1 LRNCDIS
8 FVAWISILQCSFFN
22 FQCLWGVEMIDY
34 DYRKPENLEEVF
46 NLLQEYGHRAALI
59 AGGTDVMVKIRN
71 TRKAPEV
78 LISLRGLKDLSYIR
92 KNGDYHIGALATH
105 RMLEQ
110 SDLVQKELTALHEGA
125 SRIGSVQVRNV
136 ATIAGNICNAAPSA
150 DTAGPLLALDA
161 QVLLKGPDGERN
173 VPIAGFFTGTYKT
186 VRKETEVVTE
196 IQIPA
201 VMEQFGSAYWKQSR
215 RKAMNLPIVGIAVS
229 LRLDNNAISESRI
242 ALTVAAPTPIRAS
255 KAEEF
260 LLGKPMND
268 AVLAEAGR
276 IAASTDCCTL
286 RDSLRGEAWYRA
298 EIIEAY
304 VPRMAR
310 LAAERI
316 KGSA

>member
-1 LRNCDIS
+1 
-8 FVAWISILQCSFFN
+8 
-22 FQCLWGVEMIDY
+22 MINY
-34 DYRKPENLEEVF
+34 EYVKPESLDEVF
-46 NLLQEYGHRAALI
+46 RLLQECGHKATLI

-71 TRKAPEV
+71 TQKAPEV
-78 LISLRGLKDLSYIR
+78 LISLRGLTDFAYIR
-92 KNGDYHIGALATH
+92 KNGDYHIGALTTH

-110 SDLVQKELTALHEGA
+110 SDLVQRELSALHEGA

-136 ATIAGNICNAAPSA
+136 ATLAGNICNAAPSA

-161 QVLLKGPDGERN
+161 QVLLKGPDGERR
-173 VPIAGFFTGTYKT
+173 VPITELFTGTYRT
-186 VRKETEVVTE
+186 VRNETEVVTE
-196 IQIPA
+196 IRIPSH
-201 VMEQFGSAYWKQSR
+201 MEQFGSAYWKQSR

-229 LRLDNNAISESRI
+229 LRLDHNIIAESRI
-242 ALTVAAPTPIRAS
+242 ALTVAAPTPIRAY

-260 LLGKPMND
+260 LAGKSMDN

-316 KGSA
+316 R

>member
-1 LRNCDIS
+1 
-8 FVAWISILQCSFFN
+8 
-22 FQCLWGVEMIDY
+22 MIDY
-34 DYRKPENLEEVF
+34 DYVKPETLDEVF
-46 NLLQEYGHRAALI
+46 NLLKQYGTRAALI

-71 TRKAPEV
+71 TKRAPDM
-78 LISLRGLKDLSYIR
+78 LISLRGLKDLCYIR

-105 RMLEQ
+105 RMIEH
-110 SDLVQKELTALHEGA
+110 SDLIQKELTALYEGA

-150 DTAGPLLALDA
+150 DTAGPLLVLDA
-161 QVLLKGPDGERN
+161 QVLLKGPEGERS
-173 VPIAGFFTGTYKT
+173 VPITEFFVGTYKT

-201 VMEQFGSAYWKQSR
+201 GMVQFGSAYWKQSR

-229 LRLDNNAISESRI
+229 LRLDHETISDCRI
-242 ALTVAAPTPIRAS
+242 ALVVAAPTPVRAY

-260 LLGKPMND
+260 LAGKSLD
-268 AVLAEAGR
+268 DRVLEEAGR
-276 IAASTDCCTL
+276 IAASTECCTL

-304 VPRMAR
+304 VPRMAK
-310 LAAERI
+310 LAAQRI
-316 KGSA
+316 NKTN

>member
-1 LRNCDIS
+1 
-8 FVAWISILQCSFFN
+8 
-22 FQCLWGVEMIDY
+22 MIDY
-34 DYRKPENLEEVF
+34 DYRKPESLEEVF
-46 NLLQEYGHRAALI
+46 TLLREYGHKAALI

-71 TRKAPEV
+71 TKRAPEV

-92 KNGDYHIGALATH
+92 KNGGYHIGALATH

-110 SDLVQKELTALHEGA
+110 SDLIQKELTALHEGA

-136 ATIAGNICNAAPSA
+136 ATLAGNICNAAPSA

-161 QVLLKGPDGERN
+161 QVLLQGPDGERV
-173 VPIAGFFTGTYKT
+173 VPVTEFFTGTYKT

-196 IQIPA
+196 IRIPA
-201 VMEQFGSAYWKQSR
+201 HMERFGSAYWKQSR

-229 LRLDNNAISESRI
+229 LRLDKRTISDSRI
-242 ALTVAAPTPIRAS
+242 ALTVAAPTPIRAH

-260 LLGKPMND
+260 LAGKPMD
-268 AVLAEAGR
+268 DTVLAEAGR
-276 IAASTDCCTL
+276 IAASTECCTL

-310 LAAERI
+310 LAAQRI
-316 KGSA
+316 RTSV

>member
-1 LRNCDIS
+1 
-8 FVAWISILQCSFFN
+8 
-22 FQCLWGVEMIDY
+22 MIDY
-34 DYRKPENLEEVF
+34 EYKRPESLEEVF
-46 NLLQEYGHRAALI
+46 RLLQEHGHRAVLI

-78 LISLRGLKDLSYIR
+78 LISLRGLSDLSYIR

-110 SDLVQKELTALHEGA
+110 SPVVQKELSALYEGA

-161 QVLLKGPDGERN
+161 QVVLKSPEGERR
-173 VPIAGFFTGTYKT
+173 VPITEFFTGTYRT
-186 VRKETEVVTE
+186 VRKETEVVTAV
-196 IQIPA
+196 QIPA
-201 VMEQFGSAYWKQSR
+201 AMAAFGSAYWKQAR

-229 LRLDNNAISESRI
+229 LRLDGDTVSESRI
-242 ALTVAAPTPIRAS
+242 ALTVAAPTPIRAY

-260 LLGKPMND
+260 LKGKQMDD

-276 IAASTDCCTL
+276 VAASTDCCTL

-316 KGSA
+316 RTSA

>member
-1 LRNCDIS
+1 
-8 FVAWISILQCSFFN
+8 
-22 FQCLWGVEMIDY
+22 MIEY
-34 DYRKPENLEEVF
+34 DYLRPESLEEVF
-46 NLLQEYGHRAALI
+46 SLLKKYGQKATLI

-78 LISLRGLKDLSYIR
+78 LISLRGLKGLCYIR
-92 KNGDYHIGALATH
+92 KNGDYHIGALTTH

-110 SDLVQKELTALHEGA
+110 SELVQRELCALHEGA

-136 ATIAGNICNAAPSA
+136 ATLAGNICNAAPSA

-161 QVLLKGPDGERN
+161 QVHLKGPDGERQ
-173 VPIAGFFTGTYKT
+173 VPIAGFFTGTYRT

-196 IQIPA
+196 IEIPGYMA
-201 VMEQFGSAYWKQSR
+201 GFGSAYWKQSR

-229 LRLDNNAISESRI
+229 LRLDRGLIAESRI
-242 ALTVAAPTPIRAS
+242 ALTVAAPTPVRAY

-260 LLGKPMND
+260 LVGKPIED

-276 IAASTDCCTL
+276 IAASTECCTL
-286 RDSLRGEAWYRA
+286 RDTLRGEAWYRA

-316 KGSA
+316 NRNQ

>member
-1 LRNCDIS
+1 
-8 FVAWISILQCSFFN
+8 
-22 FQCLWGVEMIDY
+22 MIDY
-34 DYRKPENLEEVF
+34 DYRKPESLEDVF
-46 NLLQEYGHRAALI
+46 NLLREYGHRAALI

-78 LISLRGLKDLSYIR
+78 LISLRGLKDLCYIR

-110 SDLVQKELTALHEGA
+110 SDLVQRELTALHEGA

-161 QVLLKGPDGERN
+161 QVLLQGPEGERR
-173 VPIAGFFTGTYKT
+173 VPITEFFTGTYKT

-201 VMEQFGSAYWKQSR
+201 EKERFGSAYWKQSR

-229 LRLDNNAISESRI
+229 LRLDNDTISESRI
-242 ALTVAAPTPIRAS
+242 ALTVAAPTPIRAY

-260 LLGKPMND
+260 LTGKPIGD

-276 IAASTDCCTL
+276 IAASTECCTL

-316 KGSA
+316 K

>member
-1 LRNCDIS
+1 
-8 FVAWISILQCSFFN
+8 
-22 FQCLWGVEMIDY
+22 MIDY
-34 DYRKPENLEEVF
+34 DYKRPDSLEEAF
-46 NLLQEYGHRAALI
+46 RLLQEYGPRAGLI

-71 TRKAPEV
+71 TKKAPEV
-78 LISLRGLKDLSYIR
+78 LISLRGLTDLAYIR
-92 KNGDYHIGALATH
+92 KNGHYHIGGLTTH

-110 SDLVQKELTALHEGA
+110 SELLQNELPALYEGA

-136 ATIAGNICNAAPSA
+136 ATLAGNICNAAPSA

-161 QVLLKGPDGERN
+161 RVTLQGPDGERR
-173 VPIAGFFTGTYKT
+173 VPITEFFTGAYRT
-186 VRKETEVVTE
+186 VRKQTEVLTE
-196 IQIPA
+196 INIPA
-201 VMEQFGSAYWKQSR
+201 HMEQFGSAYWKQSR

-229 LRLDNNAISESRI
+229 LRLDNDTISDSRI
-242 ALTVAAPTPIRAS
+242 ALTVAAPTPIRAY

-260 LLGKPMND
+260 LAGKPMED

-276 IAASTDCCTL
+276 IAASPECCTL

-298 EIIEAY
+298 RIIEVY

-316 KGSA
+316 KKTH

>member
-1 LRNCDIS
+1 
-8 FVAWISILQCSFFN
+8 
-22 FQCLWGVEMIDY
+22 MIDY
-34 DYRKPENLEEVF
+34 DYVKPESLDEVF
-46 NLLQEYGHRAALI
+46 DLLKMHGQRAALI

-71 TRKAPEV
+71 TGKAPEV
-78 LISLRGLKDLSYIR
+78 LISLRGLNDLSFIR
-92 KNGDYHIGALATH
+92 KNGDYHIGALTTH
-105 RMLEQ
+105 HMLET
-110 SDLVQKELTALHEGA
+110 SELVRDELSALHEGA

-136 ATIAGNICNAAPSA
+136 ATLAGNICNAAPSA

-161 QVLLKGPDGERN
+161 EVHLKSPDGERQ
-173 VPIAGFFTGTYKT
+173 VPISEFFAGTYRT

-196 IQIPA
+196 IRIPSHMA
-201 VMEQFGSAYWKQSR
+201 RFGSAYWKQSR

-229 LRLDNNAISESRI
+229 LRLDKDIIAESRI
-242 ALTVAAPTPIRAS
+242 ALTVAAPTPIRAF
-255 KAEEF
+255 KAEDF
-260 LLGKPMND
+260 LMGKSLEA

-316 KGSA
+316 R

>member
-1 LRNCDIS
+1 
-8 FVAWISILQCSFFN
+8 
-22 FQCLWGVEMIDY
+22 MIDY
-34 DYRKPENLEEVF
+34 DYKKPGNLEEVF
-46 NLLQEYGHRAALI
+46 GLLKEYGPHAALI

-110 SDLVQKELTALHEGA
+110 SDLVQKELTALYEGA

-161 QVLLKGPDGERN
+161 QVLLQGPGGERT
-173 VPIAGFFTGTYKT
+173 VPITEFFTGTYKT

-196 IQIPA
+196 IRIPA
-201 VMEQFGSAYWKQSR
+201 HMGQFGSAYWKQSR

-229 LRLDNNAISESRI
+229 LRLDQDIISDCRI
-242 ALTVAAPTPIRAS
+242 ALVVAAPTPVRAYR
-255 KAEEF
+255 AEEF
-260 LLGKPMND
+260 LMGKTLND
-268 AVLAEAGR
+268 TVLADAGR
-276 IAASTDCCTL
+276 IAASTECCTL

-298 EIIEAY
+298 EIIEVY
-304 VPRMAR
+304 VPRMAK
-310 LAAERI
+310 LAAQRI
-316 KGSA
+316 KAGA

>member
-1 LRNCDIS
+1 
-8 FVAWISILQCSFFN
+8 
-22 FQCLWGVEMIDY
+22 MIDY
-34 DYRKPENLEEVF
+34 DYKRPESLEEVF
-46 NLLQEYGHRAALI
+46 SLLQEYGHRAALI

-71 TRKAPEV
+71 TKKAPDILV
-78 LISLRGLKDLSYIR
+78 SLRGLKDLSYIR
-92 KNGDYHIGALATH
+92 KNGDYHIGALTTH

-110 SDLVQKELTALHEGA
+110 SKLVAEELSALYEGA

-136 ATIAGNICNAAPSA
+136 ATLAGNICNAAPSA

-161 QVLLKGPDGERN
+161 QVVLKSPEGERH
-173 VPIAGFFTGTYKT
+173 VPITEFFTGTYRT

-196 IQIPA
+196 IRIPDA
-201 VMEQFGSAYWKQSR
+201 MAHFGSAYWKQAR

-229 LRLDNNAISESRI
+229 LHLDGDTVSESRI
-242 ALTVAAPTPIRAS
+242 ALTVAAPTPIRAF

-260 LLGKPMND
+260 LKGKKMDD
-268 AVLAEAGR
+268 AALAEAGR

-310 LAAERI
+310 LAADRI
-316 KGSA
+316 EKAH